1 MTQRI
6 RLLYPFLFVLLPILS
21 ILTRSPGES
30 SIPDVVL
37 IMLVMLGACGLVYL
51 LAALVL
57 GGRWTSPVVPLIVL
71 AIVLWFYAS
80 DTLLGMARRI
90 PGVPTA
96 ITIVLAMLV
105 TVAGIWW
112 LSRRPAYLDRAST
125 FFTLV
130 SFLLVGWL
138 GLRFLADELR
148 ARSAV
153 RHSALARELAQ
164 PIPVRATTETR
175 KTPRPDVYLILMDE
189 YANSAV
195 LRDVFGFD
203 NRIFEDSLRQLGFVI
218 PRVIHSNYVHTIL
231 SLPSL
236 LNFSHLTPLTAELGP
251 RATDPTL
258 PNYLLENN
266 RTARFLK
273 RRGYRFIFF
282 PSQWWFS
289 TEHNRNAD
297 SEFQAWHGFNPA
309 RELTR
314 SDLRRSLARST
325 ALDLLLKDHGYDA
338 DHVKRTLAGVAQVA
352 TLPEPTFVFAHI
364 LNPHR
369 PYVFDE
375 RCQSLKS
382 RLMGV
387 NGWSPEK
394 QSAYIDQVECM
405 NRLVLGVVRT
415 ILQTS
420 PEPPI
425 ILLQGDHG
433 TSTRL
438 YFRARSAET
447 VTPAQARERF
457 GAFGAYYLPGDGG
470 RLFQDS
476 LTLVNVF
483 RKVLNYYFQ
492 ADLPPAPDN
501 LYMSL
506 ERSPYRFAR
515 VNPASI
521 AFPQRDSTK

>member
-1 MTQRI
+1 MRPRVTVV
-6 RLLYPFLFVLLPILS
+6 YPFLFVLLPILS

-30 SIPDVVL
+30 SLPDVAVVFA
-37 IMLVMLGACGLVYL
+37 VMLGACAVVYALV
-51 LAALVL
+51 ALVL
-57 GGRWTSPVVPLIVL
+57 GRKWGSPVAPLIVL
-71 AIVLWFYAS
+71 AAVLWFYAT
-80 DTLLGMARRI
+80 DTVLAMARRFS
-90 PGVPTA
+90 PTVP
-96 ITIVLAMLV
+96 ISGSIVLAVLATMLV
-105 TVAGIWW
+105 VWW
-112 LSRRPAYLDRAST
+112 LARRPAYLNRAST
-125 FFTLV
+125 FLTLV
-130 SFLLVGWL
+130 GFLLVGWL
-138 GLRFLADELR
+138 GFRFVADEFR
-148 ARSAV
+148 AQSAI
-153 RHSALARELAQ
+153 RHSSLAAELAR
-164 PIPVRATTETR
+164 PVPLRTGGVSG
-175 KTPRPDVYLILMDE
+175 KTGQPDVYLILMDE

-195 LRDVFGFD
+195 LRDVFKFD
-203 NRIFEDSLRQLGFVI
+203 NGAFEDSLRQLGFVV

-236 LNFSHLTPLTAELGP
+236 LNFSHLTPLTSELGD

-266 RTARFLK
+266 RTAAFLK
-273 RRGYRFIFF
+273 SRGYRFIFF

-297 SEFQAWHGFNPA
+297 SEFHAWHGLNPA
-309 RELTR
+309 REATR

-338 DHVKRTLAGVAQVA
+338 DHVKRTLDGVARVS

-375 RCQSLKS
+375 DCESLKA

-394 QSAYIDQVECM
+394 QSAYIDQVQCM
-405 NRLVLGVVRT
+405 NHLVLGVVKT
-415 ILQTS
+415 ILRNST
-420 PEPPI
+420 EPPI

-438 YFRARSAET
+438 YFTAKSAEA
-447 VTPAQARERF
+447 VSPAQARERF
-457 GAFGAYYLPGDGG
+457 GAFGAYYLPHGGD

-476 LTLVNVF
+476 VTLVNVF
-483 RKVLNYYFQ
+483 RKVLDYYFQ
-492 ADLPPAPDN
+492 AGLPLAPDN

-506 ERSPYRFAR
+506 EKSPYRFVR
-515 VNPASI
+515 VDPATL
-521 AFPQRDSTK
+521 AFPQ